1 MTDKKTYRL
10 DDLLAQCDP
19 RAPVPD
25 ALQEWDQ
32 APLVGLEQLVMGNQ
46 VDIRE
51 AVLLFQKK
59 LADRFN
65 VVQLALFGSR
75 ARGDYHD
82 ESDADVAVLL
92 SGQSGDFLKTKL
104 SMADLAFDTLLET
117 GVLIQALPIWECE
130 WANPEAYSNPELLR
144 NVANDG
150 IVLWRA

>member
-1 MTDKKTYRL
+1 MTDKKAYRL
-10 DDLLAQCDP
+10 DDLLAQCDSS
-19 RAPVPD
+19 APVPEG
-25 ALQEWDQ
+25 LQEWDQ
-32 APLVGLEQLVMGNQ
+32 APAVGLEQLVMGNQ

-51 AVLLFQKK
+51 AVLLFQAK

-65 VVQLALFGSR
+65 VVQLTLFGSR

-92 SGQSGDFLKTKL
+92 SGQSGDFVKTKL

-117 GVLIQALPIWECE
+117 GVRIQALPIWECE